1 MSKILIKNLIVV
13 TSLISFT
20 GAAQAAT
27 KKINTPKITA
37 PSTKADQNIEKEFD
51 ALGGNGVLLEKAQA
65 LNPEV
70 RTTVV
75 QNRIV
80 DRTNR
85 FELAGEYANTF
96 GGDTYV
102 RSGIFGLSGQFHLSN
117 NWSLGAKT
125 GMAFNKLTPEGEAL
139 VTAAEADAAANP
151 LSPTAD
157 VPSIDFPKQ
166 LTMGFVNYSPLYGK
180 ISWLGKSISH
190 FDVYGQLGYGNVSLK
205 SGGSTAMSAG
215 AGVGVWGNENLTT
228 RFEMTYLDYTAK
240 YINGNDIKMGVT
252 SASFQMGW
260 LF

>member
-1 MSKILIKNLIVV
+1 MSKKLIKNLIVV
-13 TSLISFT
+13 TSILGLT
-20 GAAQAAT
+20 GAVQAAT
-27 KKINTPKITA
+27 QKITA
-37 PSTKADQNIEKEFD
+37 PKTTAPTTQANQNIEKEFD

-85 FELAGEYANTF
+85 FELSGEYANSF

-102 RSGIFGLSGQFHLSN
+102 RSGILGLSAQYHLSN
-117 NWSLGAKT
+117 HWSLGAKS
-125 GMAFNKLTPEGEAL
+125 GMAFNKLTAEGESL
-139 VTAAEADAAANP
+139 VKAAEADAAANP

-157 VPSIDFPKQ
+157 VPAIDYPKQ
-166 LTMGFVNYSPLYGK
+166 LTMGFVNFYPLYGK
-180 ISWLGKSISH
+180 ISWLGKGISH
-190 FDVYGQLGYGNVSLK
+190 FDVYGQLGYGNISLK

-215 AGVGVWGNENLTT
+215 AGVGVWGNEHLTT
-228 RFEMTYLDYTAK
+228 RLEMTYLDYTAK

-252 SASFQMGW
+252 SASVQVGW

>member
-1 MSKILIKNLIVV
+1 MSKFIIKNLIVV
-13 TSLISFT
+13 TSIMSLVV
-20 GAAQAAT
+20 AANAADA
-27 KKINTPKITA
+27 PKATA
-37 PSTKADQNIEKEFD
+37 TLKSNDQSIEKEFD

-85 FELAGEYANTF
+85 FELSGEYANTF

-117 NWSLGAKT
+117 HWSLGAKS
-125 GMAFNKLTPEGEAL
+125 GMAFNKLTNEGEAL
-139 VTAAEADAAANP
+139 VKAAEEDAAANP
-151 LSPTAD
+151 MSPTSD
-157 VPSIDFPKQ
+157 VPSIDHPKQ
-166 LTMGFVNYSPLYGK
+166 LTMGFVNFAPLYGK
-180 ISWLGKSISH
+180 ISWLGKGISH
-190 FDVYGQLGYGNVSLK
+190 FDVYGQLGYGNITLK

-215 AGVGVWGNENLTT
+215 AGVGVWSTEHLTT
-228 RFEMTYLDYTAK
+228 RLEMTYLDYTAK
-240 YINGNDIKMGVT
+240 NIDGNDIKMGVT
-252 SASFQMGW
+252 SASVQVGW